1 MRHIIVMG
9 LYMQFEGRRRTSNV
23 PNLTP
28 LIDIVF
34 LLLIFF
40 MLTSHFVR
48 DEIIDIDLP
57 EADSGEPLDEFKQ
70 IEVVINENGNY
81 SINEQLLTLEELET
95 RLIDELQN
103 QKEKVVR
110 IRGDENVDLGIAIGA
125 FDAARK
131 AGATGVDIVTV
142 DRPKQPNTIE
152 STTQ

>member
-1 MRHIIVMG
+1 
-9 LYMQFEGRRRTSNV
+9 MQFEGQRRTSTV

-34 LLLIFF
+34 LLLVFF

-48 DEIIDIDLP
+48 DEVINIDLP
-57 EADSGEPLDEFKQ
+57 EADTGEALDEPQQ
-70 IEVVINENGNY
+70 IEVIITETGEY
-81 SINEQLLTLEELET
+81 SINSQIVTLERLET
-95 RLIDELQN
+95 ILIDEIKD

-131 AGATGVDIVTV
+131 AGASGVDIVTV
-142 DRPKQPNTIE
+142 EHKRT
-152 STTQ
+152 STTTHSTKREPEEQ

>member
-70 IEVVINENGNY
+70 IEIVINENGNY